1 VAEHEFDI
9 ESLDLTEISPP
20 DFARL
25 IKDMPERQLAAIGTG
40 PSRERIVDEIL
51 SRMATSFKPE
61 VGGRLRAV
69 IRWRILDTDQPE
81 ITFEMDIADQACRL
95 TKGVAEPEP
104 RLVLTMSTADF
115 ARLRQRDRHRA
126 LHDGPAQGSRRPRAR
141 RRPRKL
147 LRHPRGLTCPL
158 TSSSPTNSPSCAT
171 GRTASPPR

>member
-1 VAEHEFDI
+1 MVEHEFDI
-9 ESLDLTEISPP
+9 ESFDLTEISPP

-61 VGGRLRAV
+61 VGGQLRAV

-115 ARLRQRDRHRA
+115 ARLA
-126 LHDGPAQGSRRPRAR
+126 SG
-141 RRPRKL
+141 
-147 LRHPRGLTCPL
+147 
-158 TSSSPTNSPSCAT
+158 NAT
-171 GRTASPPR
+171 GTALFMKGRLKAAGDLGLAAGLASYFDIPVASHAL